1 MKKLLALLLTACLS
15 STAFAAINLN
25 TATPQQLEEVK
36 GLGPVKAKAIVD
48 YRSKNGAFKTYAD
61 LEKVPGIGPKLL
73 EKLKAELVVSG
84 GAATAKPAAK
94 AVAAKPAV
102 PVTTPVKK

>member
-73 EKLKAELVVSG
+73 EKLKGELVLT
-84 GAATAKPAAK
+84 GAAAPAKPA
-94 AVAAKPAV
+94 AAKPAV
-102 PVTTPVKK
+102 PVTTPMKK